1 MPDIYL
7 QRRSFSHFEFLS
19 VQQIICCSTV
29 WSGKTQQNI
38 QKLQRLQNL
47 ASRILTG
54 KRKYNHISTTI
65 RDLGCLPITNM
76 LQLRDQVTMVFEILN
91 GLAASYLD
99 RFNIHSQ
106 NTRQK
111 NHLDITLGEPQM
123 RRDNFCFRRNSVM
136 E

>member
-7 QRRSFSHFEFLS
+7 QRRSFSHVEFLS
-19 VQQIICCSTV
+19 VQQSICCSTV
-29 WSGKTQQNI
+29 WSGTTQQNI

-54 KRKYNHISTTI
+54 KRKYDHISTTI

-76 LQLRDQVTMVFEILN
+76 LQLREVTMVFEILN
-91 GLAASYLD
+91 GLAASYPD

-111 NHLDITLGEPQM
+111 NHLDTTLGEPRQ
-123 RRDNFCFRRNSVM
+123 RRDKFCFRRNSVV

>member
-19 VQQIICCSTV
+19 VQQIICCFV
-29 WSGKTQQNI
+29 WSGTAQQNI

-54 KRKYNHISTTI
+54 KRKYDHISTTI

-76 LQLRDQVTMVFEILN
+76 LQLRKVTMVFEILN

-99 RFNIHSQ
+99 RFNIHSP
-106 NTRQK
+106 NSRKK
-111 NHLDITLGEPQM
+111 NHLDITLGEPPL
-123 RRDNFCFRRNSVM
+123 RGDNFCFRRNSVM

>member
-1 MPDIYL
+1 
-7 QRRSFSHFEFLS
+7 
-19 VQQIICCSTV
+19 
-29 WSGKTQQNI
+29 
-38 QKLQRLQNL
+38 
-47 ASRILTG
+47 
-54 KRKYNHISTTI
+54 
-65 RDLGCLPITNM
+65 
-76 LQLRDQVTMVFEILN
+76 MVFEILN

>member
-1 MPDIYL
+1 MVPDIYL

-19 VQQIICCSTV
+19 VQQIICCFV
-29 WSGKTQQNI
+29 WSGTTQQNI

-54 KRKYNHISTTI
+54 KRKYDHISTTI

-76 LQLRDQVTMVFEILN
+76 LQLRKVTMVFEILN
-91 GLAASYLD
+91 GLASSYLD

-106 NTRQK
+106 NTREK
-111 NHLDITLGEPQM
+111 NHLDITSGEPPL